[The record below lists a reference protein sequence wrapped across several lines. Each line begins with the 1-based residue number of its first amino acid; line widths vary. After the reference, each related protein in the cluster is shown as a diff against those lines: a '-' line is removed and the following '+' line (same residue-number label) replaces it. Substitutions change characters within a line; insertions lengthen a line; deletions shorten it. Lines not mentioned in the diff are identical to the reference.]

1 MNKQDLPLQTIFL
14 SILGVIAALILAL
27 LIIMSALMPST
38 EDINFLIV
46 FMAGTAIITITVSYI
61 LYRQGLARWF
71 RSLRWAILATVVLT
85 VTLVFVNF
93 WITARLMI
101 IEYNDLALTSALLL
115 FAGVT
120 AITFGFFIS
129 RTITDSIRDL
139 AKTAEQLAQGD
150 LTARLEVRGNDE
162 IARLSET
169 FNWMASN
176 LQEID
181 EQKRTI
187 EQTRRNL
194 IAWVSHDLRTPLAS
208 MRVMIE
214 ALQDGVVTDPET
226 VNRYLENTRAEI
238 AHLSGL
244 ITDLFELAQIDV
256 GHVNMTYIN
265 ASLCDLISDTLGS
278 MTPQALNKKVKLEG
292 KVDQSID
299 PIEMAPDK
307 IQRVLYNLLDNA
319 IQYTPEMGEIMLK
332 AYTVGQR
339 VRIDVHNTGSSIDP
353 DDIPHIFSSF
363 YRGEPS
369 RMREH
374 DAIASRT
381 KSHTRGAGLGL
392 AITKGFI
399 EAHGGQIWV
408 NANQNDNGITFSF
421 TLPRKQILKPA

>member
-1 MNKQDLPLQTIFL
+1 MNKHGLPLQTIFL
-14 SILGVIAALILAL
+14 SILGVLASLILAL
-27 LIIMSALMPST
+27 LIIMSAIMPTT

-46 FMAGTAIITITVSYI
+46 FMAGTAIITITMSYI

-71 RSLRWAILATVVLT
+71 RSLRWAILATVILT

-256 GHVNMTYIN
+256 GHLNMTYIN

-278 MTPQALNKKVKLEG
+278 MTAQARRKKIKLEG
-292 KVDQSID
+292 EVDQNID

-319 IQYTPEMGEIMLK
+319 IQHTPEMGEIMLK
-332 AYTVGQR
+332 AYAVDER
-339 VRIDVHNTGSSIDP
+339 IRIDVHNTGSSIAP

-369 RMREH
+369 RVRER
-374 DAIASRT
+374 DIPAKV
-381 KSHTRGAGLGL
+381 KSHKRGAGLGL

-399 EAHGGQIWV
+399 EAHGGQIWL
-408 NANQNDNGITFSF
+408 NANQNNSGITFSF
-421 TLPRKQILKPA
+421 TLPRAQTLKPA